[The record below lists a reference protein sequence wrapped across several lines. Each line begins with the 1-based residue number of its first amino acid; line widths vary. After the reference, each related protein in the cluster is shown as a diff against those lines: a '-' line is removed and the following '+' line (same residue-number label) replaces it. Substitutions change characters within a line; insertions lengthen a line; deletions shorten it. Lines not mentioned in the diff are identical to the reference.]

1 MTYDLKSIV
10 LSRRYG
16 PTIRFTFNQ
25 TGLTIWETDGIP
37 LTGLGCEMLAAVLK
51 FIQLS
56 YDHRVNG
63 GIRPEPPENFQSVV
77 FTFSDGD
84 VTVSVDETGIMKST
98 DDSPMFIYWVDSW
111 CVIDAAG
118 SPKSDIELEIAD
130 LLTLAKKETI
140 ALFMSSVRQVFP
152 QISNFHIKE
161 HSLEIVEDDNHTP
174 FSIGYMSP
182 VVIRVLE
189 LCLMIARSVQHEG
202 RLYFIVEPFI
212 GMSWRIST
220 VIARMLQLHYQTH
233 PRLRCTLSYSRNVPS
248 SVDLFTGSDSTM
260 MPHNAGDNVIEFAPR
275 SVDLG

>member
-1 MTYDLKSIV
+1 MTYDLKSIL

-16 PTIRFTFNQ
+16 PSIRFTFNQ

-37 LTGLGCEMLAAVLK
+37 LTGLGCEMLAAAIQ

-77 FTFSDGD
+77 FTFKDGD

-111 CVIDAAG
+111 CVIDAVG
-118 SPKSDIELEIAD
+118 SPRFDIELEIVD

-140 ALFMSSVRQVFP
+140 SLFMSSVRQIFP
-152 QISNFHIKE
+152 QISNFQIKE
-161 HSLEIVEDDNHTP
+161 HTLEIVEDDSAAP
-174 FSIGYMSP
+174 FSLGYMSP

-189 LCLMIARSVQHEG
+189 LCLMLARSIQHED
-202 RLYFIVEPFI
+202 RLFFVVEPFM

-220 VIARMLQLHYQTH
+220 VIARMMQLHYQTH
-233 PRLRCTLSYSRNVPS
+233 PRLRCVLSYARNVPS
-248 SVDLFTGSDSTM
+248 SVDLFTGSDSIMT
-260 MPHNAGDNVIEFAPR
+260 PRDAGDGVLEFAPR
-275 SVDLG
+275 SADLG